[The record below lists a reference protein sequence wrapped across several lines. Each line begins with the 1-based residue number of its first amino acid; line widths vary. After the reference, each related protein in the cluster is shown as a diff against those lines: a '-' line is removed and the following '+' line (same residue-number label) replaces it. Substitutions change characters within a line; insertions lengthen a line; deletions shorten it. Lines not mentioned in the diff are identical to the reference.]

1 MVDPTQTP
9 PPPPGGRGGGTN
21 NNNSGRSANVNSGGG
36 GVNSGSGANINSGG
50 ANVNSGRG
58 SGFQMP
64 EMPSFMTNNNFNGGL
79 GYGRGDPNNN
89 LFGSGY
95 GYPLDGGYNNSGGGG
110 QNNSLQVNIQK
121 LDGSNYAEW
130 SQTVRLILDG
140 KGKLGFLTGD
150 VPVPAT
156 THPNYRFWKS
166 ENSSI
171 IAWLINTMEV
181 GMRKTYMYLPT
192 AKDV

>member
-1 MVDPTQTP
+1 M
-9 PPPPGGRGGGTN
+9 TN
-21 NNNSGRSANVNSGGG
+21 NNSNGGIG
-36 GVNSGSGANINSGG
+36 YG
-50 ANVNSGRG
+50 
-58 SGFQMP
+58 
-64 EMPSFMTNNNFNGGL
+64 NNNFNGG
-79 GYGRGDPNNN
+79 
-89 LFGSGY
+89 FGY
-95 GYPLDGGYNNSGGGG
+95 GYPIDGGYNNSGGGG
-110 QNNSLQVNIQK
+110 QNSLQVNVQK

-171 IAWLINTMEV
+171 ISWLINTMEV

-192 AKDV
+192 AKDVWDAVKLSYFDIKSFSQIYDLKSKLWNLKQNDRDGTTYYNELMAL